1 MSVPSVFGLPHLSE
15 DAVAAFADGVLA
27 PTAASRAARHCAE
40 CSECADAVRG
50 QREAALMLR
59 SAATPCL
66 PMGLL
71 DRLAG
76 VPMSAPLPPPS
87 SGLPTTL
94 GADGVPVF
102 VTFRPNDTP
111 ADTRTELADPGPA
124 SGGDE
129 APGRPAPRQAHPSF
143 RRAALPMG
151 LIASAAAVV
160 AAGTLSGQVQSV
172 ADNGRQNAPT
182 ANIGG
187 AFGSGRTSSSAPA
200 GSTNGTLAH
209 LIPSIVSASS
219 GTMVS
224 SPVSASA
231 TTGKPVTLQA
241 RSFRV
246 SSHLGGMTPAP

>member
-40 CSECADAVRG
+40 CPECADAVRG
-50 QREAALMLR
+50 QRETALTLR

-87 SGLPTTL
+87 RGLPTTL

-111 ADTRTELADPGPA
+111 ADTRTELADPNPA
-124 SGGDE
+124 ADGDE

-172 ADNGRQNAPT
+172 ADNGRQNVPA

-200 GSTNGTLAH
+200 GSTSGTL
-209 LIPSIVSASS
+209 PSTVPVRSGTVLSFPESASL
-219 GTMVS
+219 
-224 SPVSASA
+224 
-231 TTGKPVTLQA
+231 TTGKPVTLQS

>member
-1 MSVPSVFGLPHLSE
+1 
-15 DAVAAFADGVLA
+15 
-27 PTAASRAARHCAE
+27 
-40 CSECADAVRG
+40 
-50 QREAALMLR
+50 
-59 SAATPCL
+59 
-66 PMGLL
+66 MGLL

-87 SGLPTTL
+87 RGLPTTL

-111 ADTRTELADPGPA
+111 ADTRTELADPNPA
-124 SGGDE
+124 SDGDE

-172 ADNGRQNAPT
+172 ADNGRQNVPA

-200 GSTNGTLAH
+200 GSTSGTL
-209 LIPSIVSASS
+209 PSTVPVRSGTVLSFPESASL
-219 GTMVS
+219 
-224 SPVSASA
+224 
-231 TTGKPVTLQA
+231 TTGKPVTLQS

>member
-1 MSVPSVFGLPHLSE
+1 
-15 DAVAAFADGVLA
+15 
-27 PTAASRAARHCAE
+27 
-40 CSECADAVRG
+40 
-50 QREAALMLR
+50 
-59 SAATPCL
+59 
-66 PMGLL
+66 MGLL

-102 VTFRPNDTP
+102 VTFRPNDTL
-111 ADTRTELADPGPA
+111 ADTHTELADPDPA
-124 SGGDE
+124 SDGDG
-129 APGRPAPRQAHPSF
+129 APGRPAPRLAHPSF

-172 ADNGRQNAPT
+172 ADNGRQNAPA

-187 AFGSGRTSSSAPA
+187 AFGSGPTSSSAPA
-200 GSTNGTLAH
+200 ANPNGTPTG
-209 LIPSIVSASS
+209 LISNTVSISS
-219 GTMVS
+219 GTVLS
-224 SPVSASA
+224 SPGSVSAA
-231 TTGKPVTLQA
+231 IGKPVTLQS

-246 SSHLGGMTPAP
+246 SSRLGGITPAP